1 MSMVRLSLLAKIL
14 ASLLLLCSTTASG
27 RSEPLKPD
35 PAAGH
40 LLKRDVLALYDSADE
55 PTPDKTRI
63 HKFLEMPLNHL
74 GYRLTYW
81 DLKRGTPSPEITL
94 KHAAAVSWFG
104 DAKLANAAGYFKWAA
119 WASRMK
125 VKFVLFGLLGAPGTQ
140 DDAPQINELFAG
152 LGLKYTPHYV
162 SDTAASRL
170 RAKDAFVEFE
180 RKLPS
185 PLPGY
190 LVMQAQG
197 SETRAHLSV
206 ASPALSSIGAQDTVI
221 VATSPGGGYVAANYA
236 NHYDPKSN
244 RLSWQI
250 DPIAF
255 LSAALTGEPAPVPD
269 TTTRAGRRIYFS
281 HIDGDGWNNFVK
293 SPPGGGEPSTA
304 AEVAMNHLI
313 VPYPDLPVSIGLIS
327 CDIDPAL
334 GGTTGAQD
342 IARKL
347 YALPQVE
354 VASHTHTHPFE
365 WSFFEN
371 YSRTREL
378 NRINPPAPRV
388 AAGQPA
394 PDQGGLFDL
403 FGSTAAAKTA
413 RAQVPVHAPPPG
425 PLPRYRTAKPFDLG
439 SEVAGSLQAA
449 QDLAPKSKR
458 AQLYLWSGD
467 TRPFE
472 AAVRATRKAN
482 VRNMNGGDTR
492 YDSDY
497 ASLAYVRPL
506 SRLIGRE
513 RQIYSVNANEMLY
526 TNDWKGPYGGFAKL
540 TETFERTEN
549 PRRLKAMNLYYHMYS
564 AEKPDGLE
572 AVRGL
577 VEYARAANV
586 IPVEASRYAAIADDF
601 FQAEIR
607 ILGPMKWRIEKR
619 GEMQTMRF
627 DAAASLTIDYAASA
641 GILGHNRHADA
652 LYVSLDPAA
661 ADPVVALKASS
672 GESTLS
678 GRAHLIESRWD
689 VHDLKADA
697 CALSAKAKGYGP
709 GQMRWAGL
717 KPGPWRIN
725 LQQDGQPETT
735 RHATADASGNLTVS
749 LDADARPGLNLE
761 MRCEG

>member
-1 MSMVRLSLLAKIL
+1 M
-14 ASLLLLCSTTASG
+14 LLLCLTTAAG
-27 RSEPLKPD
+27 QSEPVKPD
-35 PAAGH
+35 AAAGP

-55 PTPDKTRI
+55 PAPDQTRI

-81 DLKRGTPSPEITL
+81 DVKRGVPSQDVTL
-94 KHAAAVSWFG
+94 MHAAAVSWFG
-104 DAKLANAAGYFKWAA
+104 DKAIANSGAYFDWAA

-125 VKFVLFGLLGAPGTQ
+125 VKFVLFGLFGAGDNQ
-140 DDAPQINELFAG
+140 DEATKVNELLTG

-162 SDTAASRL
+162 SETAASRL
-170 RAKDAFVEFE
+170 RVKDEFVEFE
-180 RKLPS
+180 RKLPV

-190 LVMQAQG
+190 LVMQPL
-197 SETRAHLSV
+197 SNETRAHLSV
-206 ASPALSSIGAQDTVI
+206 ASPPISSIGAQDTVI

-236 NHYDPKSN
+236 IHYDPKSN
-244 RLSWQI
+244 RMSWQI

-255 LSAALTGEPAPVPD
+255 LSAALTVGPAPIPD
-269 TTTRAGRRIYFS
+269 TTTRAGRRLYFS
-281 HIDGDGWNNFVK
+281 HIDGDGWNNYVK
-293 SPPGGGEPSTA
+293 SPPGGGDAATA
-304 AEVAMNHLI
+304 AIVAMNELI

-327 CDIDPAL
+327 CDVDPAL
-334 GGTTGAQD
+334 GGVTAAQD
-342 IARKL
+342 TARKL

-388 AAGQPA
+388 AAVKPA
-394 PDQGGLFDL
+394 QGGYFDI
-403 FGSTAAAKTA
+403 FGSAPAAK
-413 RAQVPVHAPPPG
+413 PVQAPVQAPPPG

-439 SEVAGSLQAA
+439 SEVGGSLQAA
-449 QDLAPKSKR
+449 QALAPQGKR
-458 AQLYLWSGD
+458 AALYLWSGD

-472 AAVRATRKAN
+472 AAVRATRIAN

-506 SRLIGRE
+506 SRLIGKE

-540 TETFERTEN
+540 KETFERTEN
-549 PRRLKAMNLYYHMYS
+549 PRRLKGMNLYYHMYS
-564 AEKPDGLE
+564 AEKPEGLD

-577 VEYARAANV
+577 VEHARAAAV

-607 ILGPMKWRIEKR
+607 SLGPMTWRIEKR
-619 GEMQTMRF
+619 GELQTIRL
-627 DAAASLTIDYAASA
+627 DAAAALTVDYAASA
-641 GILGHNRHADA
+641 GLLGHNRHAGA
-652 LYVSLDPAA
+652 LYVALDPAA
-661 ADPVVALKASS
+661 AEPVIALQASTV
-672 GESTLS
+672 ENTAPA
-678 GRAHLIESRWD
+678 RTHLIESRWD
-689 VHDLKADA
+689 VRNLKTDA
-697 CALSAKAKGYGP
+697 CSISADAKGYGP

-717 KPGPWRIN
+717 KPGPWQIK
-725 LQQDGQPETT
+725 LQRDGKPVTSLD
-735 RHATADASGNLTVS
+735 ATADASGVLTVS

-761 MRCEG
+761 MRCKD